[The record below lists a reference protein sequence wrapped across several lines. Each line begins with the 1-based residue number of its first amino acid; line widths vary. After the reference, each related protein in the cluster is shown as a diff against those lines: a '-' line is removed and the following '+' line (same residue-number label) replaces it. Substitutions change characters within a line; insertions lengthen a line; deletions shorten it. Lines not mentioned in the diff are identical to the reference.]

1 MSDEERYIVEMD
13 DINRIFRK
21 AGVVTTALSSVSLRV
36 KRGEF
41 CAIMGP
47 SGCGKSTLLS
57 IMGLLDSPTS
67 GRYDFMSSPVT
78 QLREKDLA
86 RIRQR
91 HIGFVFQNFNLIDR
105 LNVWR
110 NVALPISHSLFVNS
124 EAKKKALAMLSLVGV
139 ENRANHYPDQLS
151 GGQQQRVAIARALIC
166 DGDLIIADEP
176 TGNLD
181 SESGQKILELLAELR
196 KLGKTIIMV
205 THSDSDA
212 KAASRVIRM
221 LDGRFV

>member
-1 MSDEERYIVEMD
+1 MSDETPYIVEIED
-13 DINRIFRK
+13 LSRIFRN
-21 AGVVTTALSSVSLRV
+21 GSVITTALSSVSLKV

-57 IMGLLDSPTS
+57 IMGLLESPTS
-67 GRYDFMSSPVT
+67 GRYHLLGSSVT
-78 QLREKDLA
+78 DLREKDLA
-86 RIRQR
+86 RVRQR

-105 LNVWR
+105 LNVWK
-110 NVALPISHSLFVNS
+110 NVALPISQSIFANK
-124 EAKKKALAMLSLVGV
+124 EAKEKALAMLSLVGI

-151 GGQQQRVAIARALIC
+151 GGQQQRVAIARALVC
-166 DGDLIIADEP
+166 NGDLIIADEP

-181 SESGQKILELLAELR
+181 SESGENVLELLGELR

-205 THSDSDA
+205 THADSDA
-212 KAASRVIRM
+212 KKASRVIRM